1 MEYSSVTKKT
11 DLESASKKKIKIL
24 LFSIFKMTVV
34 KNFTKVFHSKNIC
47 QRLCLV
53 DSYRIF
59 AIYQKTAPKSAR
71 RVKVLK
77 SSFSQYLSWQWHRI
91 LRKLFIA
98 RIFAEDYALWTVIEY
113 SRFTKKLLSNRLG
126 VEKYY
131 NHAYLN
137 V

>member
-34 KNFTKVFHSKNIC
+34 QNFTKVFHSKYIC

-59 AIYQKTAPKSAR
+59 AIY
-71 RVKVLK
+71 
-77 SSFSQYLSWQWHRI
+77 
-91 LRKLFIA
+91 
-98 RIFAEDYALWTVIEY
+98 
-113 SRFTKKLLSNRLG
+113 TKKLLSNRLG
-126 VEKYY
+126 EEKYY
-131 NHAYLN
+131 NHPYLN